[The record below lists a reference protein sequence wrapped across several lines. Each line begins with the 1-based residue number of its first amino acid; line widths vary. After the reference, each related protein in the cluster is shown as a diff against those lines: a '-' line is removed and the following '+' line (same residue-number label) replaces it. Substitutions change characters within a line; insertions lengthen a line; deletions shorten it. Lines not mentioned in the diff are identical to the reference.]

1 VELNKIIEYTKK
13 NQDIIWSTNKGHLE
27 LMDPFFSIYLRNEL
41 PNGKVHGYFTLLN
54 NIVKNLPDE
63 AIIVELGNREGLSTL
78 SIYEALKPNQKFY
91 TIDIEK
97 DLRLLP
103 ESFFN
108 DERVIILYDNC
119 LNDNIL
125 SLFKDKSIDLLF
137 SDTTHTYN
145 QINSEYDSYR
155 NKMKDESILLVDDIK
170 LNDKGVF
177 FDKWDGEKYSL
188 GSWSHESGFGCFK
201 INNV

>member
-13 NQDIIWSTNKGHLE
+13 NQDIIWSNNKDHLE
-27 LMDPFFSIYLRNEL
+27 LMDPFFSRYLKNEL

-78 SIYEALKPNQKFY
+78 SIYESLKPNQKFY

-145 QINSEYDSYR
+145 QINSEYDSYK

-177 FDKWDGEKYSL
+177 FDRWSGEKYSL
-188 GSWSHESGFGCFK
+188 DSWAHESGFGCFK

>member
-1 VELNKIIEYTKK
+1 MDLKEIIEYTKE
-13 NQDIIWSTNKGHLE
+13 NQDIKWLNNKGHVE
-27 LMDPFFSIYLRNEL
+27 LMDPFFSRYLKNEL

-54 NIVKNLPDE
+54 NIVKNLSDD

-145 QINSEYDSYR
+145 QINSEYDSYK

-177 FDKWDGEKYSL
+177 FDKWDGEKYIL
-188 GSWSHESGFGCFK
+188 DSWAHESGFGCFK
-201 INNV
+201 INNI

>member
-1 VELNKIIEYTKK
+1 
-13 NQDIIWSTNKGHLE
+13 
-27 LMDPFFSIYLRNEL
+27 MDPFFSIYLKNEL
-41 PNGKVHGYFTLLN
+41 PKGKVHGYFTLLN

-145 QINSEYDSYR
+145 QINLEYDSYR
-155 NKMKDESILLVDDIK
+155 NKMKDESILLVDVIK
-170 LNDKGVF
+170 LNDRGVF
-177 FDKWDGEKYSL
+177 FDRWDGEKYSL
-188 GSWSHESGFGCFK
+188 DSWAHESGFGCFK